1 VRQLRHAT
9 ASPVLYSTTLS
20 RHATRMLSTV
30 AAVPQIEPL
39 VPMSVWTV
47 ACVCRLRAITWVPYG
62 NLDVQIRPAKPPSVR
77 RSVLEVCKPHNQS
90 LTNDERH
97 TDEPAVNNDFDG
109 HNPVP
114 AWNIQTCDF
123 GTYCCRAINDKSSCC
138 NNSTAPTFK
147 SSTLGSWDFKAAAIA
162 AVGSSIVSSDDSSSI
177 STPSASSSTASPSP
191 KETQATL
198 ITNADVC
205 ESEKQKT
212 VIVGGVLGGILG
224 AVVIG
229 LLGVIFWMA
238 KREQR
243 QRKLKE
249 HYEEQFA
256 QTWAYRKHI
265 AASTASVKD
274 EKLDRVDSH
283 AEILDKSSGS

>member
-1 VRQLRHAT
+1 MLSRSTLLLALYAAAGAAAQTCYGLTGAVLDHSFAPCNPDAKHSGCCAT
-9 ASPVLYSTTLS
+9 NRTTGADICLDSGLCMSTTS
-20 RHATRMLSTV
+20 EYMGTIWQPGCTDSTGKATEC
-30 AAVPQIEPL
+30 PQ
-39 VPMSVWTV
+39 
-47 ACVCRLRAITWVPYG
+47 VCPG
-62 NLDVQIRPAKPPSVR
+62 M
-77 RSVLEVCKPHNQS
+77 
-90 LTNDERH
+90 
-97 TDEPAVNNDFDG
+97 NNKFDG

-162 AVGSSIVSSDDSSSI
+162 AVGSSDDSSSI
-177 STPSASSSTASPSP
+177 STPATSTPTATPSP
-191 KETQATL
+191 EETQATL

-212 VIVGGVLGGILG
+212 VIVGGALGGILG
-224 AVVIG
+224 AVVVG

-243 QRKLKE
+243 QRRLKE

-274 EKLDRVDSH
+274 ERLDRIDSH
-283 AEILDKSSGS
+283 EEIVDKSSSS